1 MTMTTQQEHLKS
13 APAVTLKAN
22 GHGRKL
28 TFNQLGVAAVLVC
41 VARETSDLASPVV
54 TAIREKYPTVA
65 EVMIINLADTRPF
78 PRLIRKI
85 AEQIMKSAYND
96 AVKNLLEGR
105 APEDYVLI
113 VPDWDGDV
121 LGPLGIEDVT
131 KTIAVVVL
139 NASGEIV
146 GQYQGEDPAPEVLK
160 LLDSAIPA

>member
-1 MTMTTQQEHLKS
+1 MTTQDNPTS

-28 TFNQLGVAAVLVC
+28 TFNELGVPAVLVC

-54 TAIREKYPTVA
+54 TAIREQYPTVA

-96 AVKNLLEGR
+96 AVKNLAPGR
-105 APEDYVLI
+105 TPEDYVLI
-113 VPDWDGDV
+113 VPDWDGLV

-139 NASGEIV
+139 NAKGEIV
-146 GQYQGEDPAPEVLK
+146 GQYQGEDPAPAVLA
-160 LLDSAIPA
+160 LLERAIASAS